1 MHRLELSEKDFKIT
15 IINIFKKTEENMDKM
30 DEKIKVSKEWKYD
43 IQKNQMD
50 ILELKNT
57 MSKLRNL

>member
-1 MHRLELSEKDFKIT
+1 MHRLELSEKHFKIT